1 MHIEKRIVKKK
12 GELSPKTKA
21 KLVALL
27 GLSAAFSISA
37 FVSTPEQKESADST
51 STASTVSSS
60 SSALP
65 SSSTSTGKDS
75 TDRLDSPSGMV
86 IDVEDISDEEVFEE
100 IIKNSD
106 LHHHL

>member
-1 MHIEKRIVKKK
+1 MHIEKRIVKKE

-37 FVSTPEQKESADST
+37 YASTPEQKESADST
-51 STASTVSSS
+51 KTASSVSP
-60 SSALP
+60 SALS

-75 TDRLDSPSGMV
+75 TYYGPIGGEMDDIVS
-86 IDVEDISDEEVFEE
+86 EDEVV
-100 IIKNSD
+100 NSLIQD
-106 LHHHL
+106 GNLLHHLQH

>member
-1 MHIEKRIVKKK
+1 MHIEKRIVKKE
-12 GELSPKTKA
+12 GELNPKTKA
-21 KLVALL
+21 RLVALL

-37 FVSTPEQKESADST
+37 FASTSDQKESADST
-51 STASTVSSS
+51 KTASSVSSS

-75 TDRLDSPSGMV
+75 TGRLDSPSGMV
-86 IDVEDISDEEVFEE
+86 VDVEDISDEEVFEE

>member
-1 MHIEKRIVKKK
+1 MHIEKRTVKKE

-37 FVSTPEQKESADST
+37 FASTPEQKESADST

-75 TDRLDSPSGMV
+75 TDWLDSPSGMIV
-86 IDVEDISDEEVFEE
+86 DVEDSSDEDVLEE
-100 IIKNSD
+100 MIKSSD